1 VRLRRAAYRTF
12 RSAAALQHVLARRL
26 TPAGR
31 LVLAGLA
38 AAAIIGPN
46 TRLTVAY
53 QAFTFLISL
62 LAIATA
68 LSVRVPPRFGVRRR
82 LPRYGTAGEP
92 LAYTVLLRNPTERV
106 QSGLVLM
113 EDLADPRPSFE
124 DFVSQREPGE
134 DRRNWFDRTVG
145 FPRWAWLVTR
155 ARHAIIEPQPL
166 PPVPAREEIS
176 VRIEV
181 TPVSRGSL
189 RFTGMTVAR
198 PDPLGLVRSLV
209 ETAAPASILILPR
222 RYPLARFEL
231 PGARRHQPGGVAL
244 ATSVGDSEEF
254 LSLRDYRPG
263 DPLRR
268 IHWRS
273 WARAGRPV
281 VKELHDEFF
290 VRHALVLDT
299 FLPPG
304 ADARFEEA
312 VSVAASFVCGA
323 ASQDALL
330 DLMFVGPDAYS
341 FTAGRGVGQVDQML
355 EILAAVRACTD
366 HTFTTLGDLVLSR
379 HAGLSGVI
387 CVLVSWDDARRA
399 LVDTLRGLGV
409 PTLVLLVADDDDA
422 RSLDPDV
429 SHVHRLVVGKI
440 PQGLARL

>member
-1 VRLRRAAYRTF
+1 VRFSRAAYRTF
-12 RSAAALQHVLARRL
+12 RSAFALQHVLARRL
-26 TPAGR
+26 TPAGH
-31 LVLAGLA
+31 LVLAGVA

-46 TRLTVAY
+46 TRLTVSY
-53 QAFTFLISL
+53 QAFTFLIAL

-68 LSVRVPPRFGVRRR
+68 LSGRRPPALVVRRR
-82 LPRYGTAGEP
+82 LPRFGTVGEP
-92 LAYTVLLRNPTERV
+92 LVYTVVVRNPTDRV

-113 EDLADPRPSFE
+113 EDLEDPRPTFE
-124 DFVSQREPGE
+124 DFVSEREPGE
-134 DRRNWFDRTVG
+134 ERRNWFDRAVG

-155 ARHAIIEPQPL
+155 ARRAAIAPR
-166 PPVPAREEIS
+166 PVPALPPRQDVD

-181 TPVSRGSL
+181 MPVSRGAL

-209 ETAAPASILILPR
+209 DTVDSAGSILILPR
-222 RYPLARFEL
+222 RYPLPRFEL

-254 LSLRDYRPG
+254 VSLRDYRPG

-323 ASQDALL
+323 SSQDALL
-330 DLMFVGPDAYS
+330 DLMFVGPEAYS
-341 FTAGRGVGQVDQML
+341 FTAGRGVGHVDRML
-355 EILAAVRACTD
+355 EILAAVRSCPDRA
-366 HTFTTLGDLVLSR
+366 FPTLADLVLSR
-379 HAGLSGVI
+379 YTGLSGAI
-387 CVLVSWDDARRA
+387 CIFVAWDDARRSLIDA
-399 LVDTLRGLGV
+399 LRGLGV
-409 PTLVLLVADDDDA
+409 PTLVLLVQDED
-422 RSLDPDV
+422 SPGEPDLAN
-429 SHVHRLVVGKI
+429 VHRLSVGKI
-440 PQGLARL
+440 AQGLARL

>member
-1 VRLRRAAYRTF
+1 VTFRRAAYRTF
-12 RSAAALQHVLARRL
+12 RSAAALQNVLARRL

-31 LVLAGLA
+31 LVLGGLA
-38 AAAIIGPN
+38 AAAVIGPN

-53 QAFTFLISL
+53 QAFTFLIAL

-68 LSVRVPPRFGVRRR
+68 LSMRVPPRLGVRRR
-82 LPRYGTAGEP
+82 LPRFGTAGEP
-92 LAYTVLLRNPTERV
+92 LVYTVVLENPTGRV

-113 EDLADPRPSFE
+113 EDLEDPRPTFE

-134 DRRNWFDRTVG
+134 ERRNWFDRTVG
-145 FPRWAWLVTR
+145 YPRWAWLVAR
-155 ARHAIIEPQPL
+155 ARRAAIEARPL
-166 PPVPAREEIS
+166 PPLPPHQEVD

-189 RFTGMTVAR
+189 RFTGVTVAR

-209 ETAAPASILILPR
+209 DTAAPASILILPR
-222 RYPLARFEL
+222 RYPLPRFEL

-312 VSVAASFVCGA
+312 VSVAASFACSTS
-323 ASQDALL
+323 SQDALL
-330 DLMFVGPDAYS
+330 DLMFVGPEAYS
-341 FTAGRGVGQVDQML
+341 FTAGRGVGHVDRML
-355 EILAAVRACTD
+355 EILAAVRPCTD
-366 HTFTTLGDLVLSR
+366 RAFTTLADLVLSR
-379 HAGLSGVI
+379 HTGLSGAI
-387 CVLVSWDDARRA
+387 CVLVAWDEARRSFI
-399 LVDTLRGLGV
+399 DTLRGLGV
-409 PTLVLLVADDDDA
+409 PTLVLLVEDDE
-422 RSLDPDV
+422 RPGEPDLED
-429 SHVHRLVVGKI
+429 VHRLAVGHI
-440 PQGLARL
+440 AQGLARL

>member
-1 VRLRRAAYRTF
+1 MRFRRAAYRTF

-31 LVLAGLA
+31 LVFGGLA

-53 QAFTFLISL
+53 QAFAFLIAL

-68 LSVRVPPRFGVRRR
+68 LSVRLPPRLGVRRR
-82 LPRYGTAGEP
+82 LPRFGTAGEP
-92 LAYTVLLRNPTERV
+92 LVYTVMLQNPTDRV

-113 EDLADPRPSFE
+113 EELEDPRPTFE

-134 DRRNWFDRTVG
+134 ERRNWFDRTVG
-145 FPRWAWLVTR
+145 FPRWAWLVSR
-155 ARHAIIEPQPL
+155 ARRAAIEARPL
-166 PPVPAREEIS
+166 PPLPPRQEVD

-181 TPVSRGSL
+181 TPVRRGSL
-189 RFTGMTVAR
+189 RFTGVTVAR

-209 ETAAPASILILPR
+209 DTVAPASILILPR
-222 RYPLARFEL
+222 RYPLPRFEL
-231 PGARRHQPGGVAL
+231 PGTRRHQPGGVAL

-323 ASQDALL
+323 PSQDALL
-330 DLMFVGPDAYS
+330 DLMFVGPQAYS
-341 FTAGRGVGQVDQML
+341 FTAGRGVGHVDRML
-355 EILAAVRACTD
+355 EILAAVRPCTD
-366 HTFTTLGDLVLSR
+366 RAFTTLADLVVSR
-379 HAGLSGVI
+379 HAGLSGAI
-387 CVLVSWDDARRA
+387 CVLVSWDDARRS
-399 LVDTLRGLGV
+399 LIDTLRGLGV
-409 PTLVLLVADDDDA
+409 PTLVLLVEDDE
-422 RSLDPDV
+422 SPGEPDLGN
-429 SHVHRLVVGKI
+429 VHRLAVGKI
-440 PQGLARL
+440 AQGLARL

>member
-12 RSAAALQHVLARRL
+12 RSAAALQQVLARRL

-38 AAAIIGPN
+38 AAAVVGPN

-53 QAFTFLISL
+53 QAFTFLIAL

-82 LPRYGTAGEP
+82 LPRFGTAGEP
-92 LAYTVLLRNPTERV
+92 LTYTVTLRNATDRV

-113 EDLADPRPSFE
+113 EDLEDPRPSFE
-124 DFVSQREPGE
+124 DFVTQREPGE
-134 DRRNWFDRTVG
+134 ERRNWFDRTVG
-145 FPRWAWLVTR
+145 FPRWAWLVAR
-155 ARHAIIEPQPL
+155 ARRADIGAQPL
-166 PPVPAREEIS
+166 PPLPPRQEVS

-181 TPVSRGSL
+181 TPESRGPL
-189 RFTGMTVAR
+189 RFTGVTVAR
-198 PDPLGLVRSLV
+198 PDPLGLVRSLTGV
-209 ETAAPASILILPR
+209 PAPASLLILPR
-222 RYPLARFEL
+222 RYPVPRLSL
-231 PGARRHQPGGVAL
+231 PGARRHQAGGVAL

-304 ADARFEEA
+304 AETRFEEA
-312 VSVAASFVCGA
+312 VSVAASLVCEGS
-323 ASQDALL
+323 SQDALL
-330 DLMFVGPDAYS
+330 DLMFVGPQAYS
-341 FTAGRGVGQVDQML
+341 FTAGRGVGHVDRML
-355 EILAAVRACTD
+355 EILAAVRPCTD
-366 HTFTTLGDLVLSR
+366 HAFTTLSDLVVSR
-379 HAGLSGVI
+379 HAGLSGAI
-387 CVLVSWDDARRA
+387 CVLVSWDEPRRA
-399 LVDTLRGLGV
+399 LIDTLRGLGV
-409 PTLVLLVADDDDA
+409 PTLVLLVEDA
-422 RSLDPDV
+422 ERAVEPEAAGVRRLTV
-429 SHVHRLVVGKI
+429 GHVAE
-440 PQGLARL
+440 GLARL

>member
-1 VRLRRAAYRTF
+1 VRFRRAAYRTF
-12 RSAAALQHVLARRL
+12 RSAFALQHVLARRL

-31 LVLAGLA
+31 LVLAGVA

-46 TRLTVAY
+46 TRLTVSY
-53 QAFTFLISL
+53 QAFTFLIAL

-68 LSVRVPPRFGVRRR
+68 LSGRRPPPLAVRRR
-82 LPRYGTAGEP
+82 LPRFGTVGEP
-92 LAYTVLLRNPTERV
+92 LVYTVMVRNPTDRV

-113 EDLADPRPSFE
+113 EDLEDPRPTFE

-134 DRRNWFDRTVG
+134 ERRNWFDRAVG

-155 ARHAIIEPQPL
+155 ARRAAIAPRPL
-166 PPVPAREEIS
+166 PALPPRQDVD

-181 TPVSRGSL
+181 TPVSRGAL
-189 RFTGMTVAR
+189 RFTGVTVAR

-209 ETAAPASILILPR
+209 DTVDSAGSVLILPR
-222 RYPLARFEL
+222 RYPVPRFEL

-254 LSLRDYRPG
+254 VSLRDYRPG

-299 FLPPG
+299 FVPPA

-323 ASQDALL
+323 SSQDALL
-330 DLMFVGPDAYS
+330 DLMFVGPEAYS
-341 FTAGRGVGQVDQML
+341 FTAGRGVGHADRML
-355 EILAAVRACTD
+355 EILAAVRSCTD
-366 HTFTTLGDLVLSR
+366 RAFTTLADLVLSR
-379 HAGLSGVI
+379 HTGLSGAI
-387 CVLVSWDDARRA
+387 CIFVSWDDARRS
-399 LVDTLRGLGV
+399 LIDTLRGLGV
-409 PTLVLLVADDDDA
+409 PTLVLLVQDEE
-422 RSLDPDV
+422 SPGEPDLGN
-429 SHVHRLVVGKI
+429 VHRLSVGKI
-440 PQGLARL
+440 AQGLARL

>member
-1 VRLRRAAYRTF
+1 MRFRRAAYRTF

-31 LVLAGLA
+31 LVFGGLA

-53 QAFTFLISL
+53 QAFAFLIAL

-68 LSVRVPPRFGVRRR
+68 LSVRLPPRLGVRRR
-82 LPRYGTAGEP
+82 LPRFGTAGEP
-92 LAYTVLLRNPTERV
+92 LVYTVMLQNPTDRV

-113 EDLADPRPSFE
+113 EELEDPRPTFE

-134 DRRNWFDRTVG
+134 ERRNWFDRTVG
-145 FPRWAWLVTR
+145 FPRWAWLVSR
-155 ARHAIIEPQPL
+155 ARRAAIEARPL
-166 PPVPAREEIS
+166 PPLPPRQEVD

-181 TPVSRGSL
+181 TPVRRGSL
-189 RFTGMTVAR
+189 RFTGVTVAR

-209 ETAAPASILILPR
+209 DTVAPASILILPR
-222 RYPLARFEL
+222 RYPLPRFEL
-231 PGARRHQPGGVAL
+231 PGTRRHQPGGVAL

-323 ASQDALL
+323 PSQDALL
-330 DLMFVGPDAYS
+330 DLMFVGAQAYS
-341 FTAGRGVGQVDQML
+341 FTAGRGVGHVDRML
-355 EILAAVRACTD
+355 EILAAVRPCTD
-366 HTFTTLGDLVLSR
+366 RAFTTLADLVVSR
-379 HAGLSGVI
+379 HAGLSGAI
-387 CVLVSWDDARRA
+387 CVLVSWDDARRS
-399 LVDTLRGLGV
+399 LIDTLRGLGV
-409 PTLVLLVADDDDA
+409 PTLVLLVEDDE
-422 RSLDPDV
+422 SPGEPDLGN
-429 SHVHRLVVGKI
+429 VHRLAVGKI
-440 PQGLARL
+440 AQGLARL

>member
-1 VRLRRAAYRTF
+1 MRFRRAAYRTF

-31 LVLAGLA
+31 LVFGGLA

-53 QAFTFLISL
+53 QAFAFLIAL

-68 LSVRVPPRFGVRRR
+68 LSVRLPPRLGVRRR
-82 LPRYGTAGEP
+82 LPRFGTAGEP
-92 LAYTVLLRNPTERV
+92 LVYTVMLQNPTDRV

-113 EDLADPRPSFE
+113 EELEDPRPTFE

-134 DRRNWFDRTVG
+134 ERRNWFDRTVG
-145 FPRWAWLVTR
+145 FPRWAWLVSR
-155 ARHAIIEPQPL
+155 ARRAAIEARPL
-166 PPVPAREEIS
+166 PPLPPRQEVD

-181 TPVSRGSL
+181 TPVRRGSL
-189 RFTGMTVAR
+189 RFTGVTVAR

-209 ETAAPASILILPR
+209 DTVAPASILILPR
-222 RYPLARFEL
+222 RYPLPRFEL
-231 PGARRHQPGGVAL
+231 PGTRRHQPGGVAL

-323 ASQDALL
+323 PSQDALL
-330 DLMFVGPDAYS
+330 DLMFVGPQAYS
-341 FTAGRGVGQVDQML
+341 FTAGRGVGHVDRML
-355 EILAAVRACTD
+355 EILAAVRPCTD
-366 HTFTTLGDLVLSR
+366 RAFTTLADLVVSR
-379 HAGLSGVI
+379 HGGLSGAI
-387 CVLVSWDDARRA
+387 CVLVSWDDARRS
-399 LVDTLRGLGV
+399 LIDTLRGLGV
-409 PTLVLLVADDDDA
+409 PTLVLLVEDDE
-422 RSLDPDV
+422 SPGEPDLGN
-429 SHVHRLVVGKI
+429 VHRLAVGKI
-440 PQGLARL
+440 AQGLARL

>member
-1 VRLRRAAYRTF
+1 MRFRRAAYRTF

-31 LVLAGLA
+31 LVFGGLA

-53 QAFTFLISL
+53 QAFAFLIAL

-68 LSVRVPPRFGVRRR
+68 LSVRLPPRLGVRRR
-82 LPRYGTAGEP
+82 LPRFGTAGEP
-92 LAYTVLLRNPTERV
+92 LVYTVMLQNPTDRV

-113 EDLADPRPSFE
+113 EELEDPRPTFE

-134 DRRNWFDRTVG
+134 ERRNWFDRTVG
-145 FPRWAWLVTR
+145 FPRWAWLVSR
-155 ARHAIIEPQPL
+155 ARRAAIEARPL
-166 PPVPAREEIS
+166 PPLPPRQEVD

-181 TPVSRGSL
+181 TPVRRGSL
-189 RFTGMTVAR
+189 RFTGVTVAR

-209 ETAAPASILILPR
+209 DTVAPASILILPR
-222 RYPLARFEL
+222 RYPLPRFEL
-231 PGARRHQPGGVAL
+231 PGTRRHQPGGVAL

-304 ADARFEEA
+304 ADARFEDA

-323 ASQDALL
+323 PSQDALL
-330 DLMFVGPDAYS
+330 DLMFVGAQAYS
-341 FTAGRGVGQVDQML
+341 FTAGRGVGHVDRML
-355 EILAAVRACTD
+355 EILAAVRPCTD
-366 HTFTTLGDLVLSR
+366 RAFTTLADLVVSR
-379 HAGLSGVI
+379 HAGLSGAI
-387 CVLVSWDDARRA
+387 CVLVSWDDARRS
-399 LVDTLRGLGV
+399 LIDTLRGLGV
-409 PTLVLLVADDDDA
+409 PTLVLLVEDDE
-422 RSLDPDV
+422 SPGEPDLGN
-429 SHVHRLVVGKI
+429 VHRLAVGKI
-440 PQGLARL
+440 AQGLARL

>member
-1 VRLRRAAYRTF
+1 VAFRRAAYRTF

-38 AAAIIGPN
+38 AAAVIGPN

-53 QAFTFLISL
+53 QAFTFLIAL

-68 LSVRVPPRFGVRRR
+68 LSVRVPPRLGVRRR
-82 LPRYGTAGEP
+82 LPRFGTAGEP
-92 LAYTVLLRNPTERV
+92 LAYTVMLQNPTRRV

-113 EDLADPRPSFE
+113 EDLEDPRPTFE
-124 DFVSQREPGE
+124 DFVSEREPGE
-134 DRRNWFDRTVG
+134 EQRNWFDRTVG

-155 ARHAIIEPQPL
+155 ARRAVIDARPL
-166 PPVPAREEIS
+166 PPLPAGEEVS
-176 VRIEV
+176 VRIDV

-189 RFTGMTVAR
+189 RFTGITVAR

-209 ETAAPASILILPR
+209 DTVAPASILILPR
-222 RYPLARFEL
+222 RYPLPRFEL
-231 PGARRHQPGGVAL
+231 PGSRRHQPGGVAL

-304 ADARFEEA
+304 AHARFEEA

-323 ASQDALL
+323 SAQDALL
-330 DLMFVGPDAYS
+330 DLMFVGPEAYS
-341 FTAGRGVGQVDQML
+341 FTAGRGVGHVDRMM
-355 EILAAVRACTD
+355 EVLAAVRPCTD
-366 HTFTTLGDLVLSR
+366 RAFGTLADLVLSR
-379 HAGLSGVI
+379 QAGLSGVI

-409 PTLVLLVADDDDA
+409 PTLVLLVEDDERGEQDDVG
-422 RSLDPDV
+422 S
-429 SHVHRLVVGKI
+429 VHRLAVGTI
-440 PQGLARL
+440 AQGLARL